1 MTKKNKQI
9 HSIFRKIRTAET
21 TEELTLADIAREN
34 RRKMEKSEEISEE
47 ASEDLTERLRQMA
60 NAPAPVV
67 HKEGRQSDTDD
78 ENNT

>member
-1 MTKKNKQI
+1 
-9 HSIFRKIRTAET
+9 
-21 TEELTLADIAREN
+21 
-34 RRKMEKSEEISEE
+34 MEKSEEISEE